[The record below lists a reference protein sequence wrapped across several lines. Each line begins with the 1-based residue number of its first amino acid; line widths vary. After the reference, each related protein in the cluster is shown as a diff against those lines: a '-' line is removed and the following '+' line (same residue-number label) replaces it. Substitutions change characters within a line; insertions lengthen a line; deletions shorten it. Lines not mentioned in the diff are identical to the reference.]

1 MQKKIS
7 KQLINEQYDF
17 VCFELDIAK
26 DVTANTKEVG
36 GNTYNQSI
44 AWVED
49 VKKDC
54 QKRGKSYE
62 ILID

>member
-26 DVTANTKEVG
+26 DVTANTKELVVIPV
-36 GNTYNQSI
+36 T
-44 AWVED
+44 D
-49 VKKDC
+49 LL
-54 QKRGKSYE
+54 RG
-62 ILID
+62 LRM

>member
-49 VKKDC
+49 VKKIA
-54 QKRGKSYE
+54 KNVAVLRNS
-62 ILID
+62 ID